1 MANKTIAIKIDVQ
14 GTAEQQKKLAQLET
28 EVKKLTNRRTQL
40 NKAVKE
46 GTISLARY
54 GKEMAEINTK
64 LKANRREMLVMRENI
79 LGLDSFTKKLG
90 KSFARLGTSI
100 SGAFVGLFAV
110 QKLFQL
116 IGDAIETIQEFE
128 QQMANVKAVTGATE
142 VEFKALTE
150 SAKELGRT
158 SLFTSTQVG
167 ELQEELA
174 KLGFTTPEI
183 LAASDAILQLA
194 TAAGAELSQSA
205 VVAASTLRGFG
216 LEATETQRVVDV
228 MAKSFSSSSLDINK
242 FQTAM
247 AQVAPVAKTAG
258 FSVERTTALLGTLTD
273 AGFDASTAGTGLRN
287 IFLEIEK
294 RGITLEEAFSEI
306 RNSSDKTTTALELFD
321 KRGAALAITLADN
334 EMKSN
339 ELSQSLNNAQGAAQD
354 MADVMSETSVGA
366 TKKLESA
373 WEGLIL
379 TIGDG
384 SEESFA
390 AFKNGLADALNA
402 MTDFIDERSKLEDYI
417 GELSIG
423 SRYFGLGSED
433 EEFLKR
439 IKEEQKFLN
448 ENLNNKEALINR
460 EKELEA
466 MYKVVHKRV
475 FDYYDVA
482 KKEGKTLSELLDDMT
497 DEERD
502 RYDWMFKQRKFLAK
516 ARSELSKQAETLKEI
531 NKQEEANTKSK
542 ELNAEIE
549 AKTVKTVYQMS
560 LSELKKLDT
569 EEAKSE
575 IKRRRE
581 VEKTNEEILKA
592 NKKLSEQIT
601 DLKNEALI
609 LEIEDKRKAE
619 DKKLEIAEQSAIREI
634 ELSKASADVKEQA
647 ILAIQSKYQA
657 QRDSINRKR
666 KQEDDKQ
673 AAEDADKLKKQ
684 KEEDKKEAED
694 KKKKAAADK
703 LELRNQQLEF
713 AQETANLLSEI
724 STARVERQKSLE
736 IDSLKAQLQQGLITQ
751 EQFDKQRE
759 EIERKAF
766 EKQKKIDI
774 ATAIANGAIAITK
787 TIAQLGG
794 LGAITPLGAASL
806 ALVGA
811 QTATQVGVIASQ
823 KFEDGGVLSGP
834 SHANGGIPFTVNG
847 VGGFEAEGGEAIINK
862 KSTAMFKPLLSAI
875 NQAGGGVSFA
885 QPNISTGFFR
895 DGGIASASSVDITG
909 LRNEITQ
916 AVTDSIKAIP
926 VINNATDTIS
936 EAVKVSNIQSD
947 ATFG

>member
-1 MANKTIAIKIDVQ
+1 MAKTIAIKIDVQ
-14 GTAEQQKKLAQLET
+14 GTAEQQKRLAQLET
-28 EVKKLTNRRTQL
+28 SVKKLTNKRTEL

-46 GTISLARY
+46 GTISLAQY
-54 GKEMAEINTK
+54 GKEIAEVNTR
-64 LKANRREMLVMRENI
+64 LKSNRREMLVMRENI

-90 KSFARLGTSI
+90 KSFSKLGTSI

-194 TAAGAELSQSA
+194 TASGAELSQSA

-287 IFLEIEK
+287 IFLEIGK

-339 ELSQSLNNAQGAAQD
+339 ELSQSLNDAQGAAQD

-384 SEESFA
+384 SEEGFA
-390 AFKNGLADALNA
+390 SFKNGLADALNA
-402 MTDFIDERSKLEDYI
+402 MTDFFSERDKLSSFGVD
-417 GELSIG
+417 LTIG
-423 SRYFGLGSED
+423 STYFGLGQED
-433 EEFLKR
+433 EERLKL
-439 IKEEQKFLN
+439 INKEQKFLN
-448 ENLNNKEALINR
+448 ENLNNREALLKR
-460 EKELEA
+460 EA
-466 MYKVVHKRV
+466 
-475 FDYYDVA
+475 
-482 KKEGKTLSELLDDMT
+482 
-497 DEERD
+497 
-502 RYDWMFKQRKFLAK
+502 
-516 ARSELSKQAETLKEI
+516 ELSKQIALYVKEEFNEETRRKRLADELTDAEEDRLAWIHSQRQILQTVTKNLRDQAGTLKEI

-592 NKKLSEQIT
+592 NKKLSKQIT

-634 ELSKASADVKEQA
+634 ELSRASADVKEQA
-647 ILAIQSKYQA
+647 ILAIQNKYQA

-673 AAEDADKLKKQ
+673 ASEDAEKLKKQ
-684 KEEDKKEAED
+684 KEEDNKEAED
-694 KKKKAAADK
+694 KKKKEAADK

-736 IDSLKAQLQQGLITQ
+736 IASLEAQLQQGLITQ

-895 DGGIASASSVDITG
+895 DGGIAGASSVDVTG